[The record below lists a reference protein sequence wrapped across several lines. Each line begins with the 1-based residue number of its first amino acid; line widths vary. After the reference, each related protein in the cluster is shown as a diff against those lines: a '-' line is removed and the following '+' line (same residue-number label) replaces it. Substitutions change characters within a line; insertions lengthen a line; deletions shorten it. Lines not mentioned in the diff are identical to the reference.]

1 MTNSI
6 VGIGSLNSKE
16 FCSLTRS
23 SFYLSRSGEFENL
36 LKILYAGI
44 GAQPLNNQ
52 ATASRSQ
59 ATTLFEVPFQR

>member
-6 VGIGSLNSKE
+6 FGIGSLNSKD
-16 FCSLTRS
+16 FCSLARS

-36 LKILYAGI
+36 LKILYTGI
-44 GAQPLNNQ
+44 GAQALNNE

-59 ATTLFEVPFQR
+59 ATTLFEVPF

>member
-6 VGIGSLNSKE
+6 FGIGSLNSKD
-16 FCSLTRS
+16 FCSLARS

-36 LKILYAGI
+36 LKILYTSI
-44 GAQPLNNQ
+44 GAQALNNE

-59 ATTLFEVPFQR
+59 ATTLFEVPF